1 MTANEKPSSA
11 SEKMSSD
18 EKTAHEPN
26 QEYFEDINELSVE
39 AEGEE
44 RTTWFVWALV
54 ASSTISGLL
63 FGKPDPAW
71 RMFIHWITVVQAT
84 TQASYLALWSLL
96 ALT

>member
-1 MTANEKPSSA
+1 MTVNEKPSSA

-18 EKTAHEPN
+18 EKTAHEPS

-63 FGKPDPAW
+63 FGEPDRAW

-84 TQASYLALWSLL
+84 TLALYLALWSLL
-96 ALT
+96 APT